1 MNTDELTEL
10 WFGHCAFHA
19 GEYRK
24 AISIYERMLIRKN
37 CPPEVNVYIACCFFF
52 LGLCAEAKQYA
63 EKGPKS
69 ALQNRLLL
77 HLAYRLKDEKQLL
90 VNRNNLQSTA
100 EDQLSL
106 AAMHYLNSH
115 YQEAIDIYKKILA
128 NKKNFIALNVYLA
141 LCYYK
146 LDYYDVSLEML
157 QLYLNENPDSAI
169 AINLRACNHYKLY
182 NGKTAT
188 KELQKLKNVKVS
200 TFTYVKD
207 LISHNTVVFYD
218 GNAALQVF
226 PPLMDTLP
234 EARLNLIIF
243 YLKRDTITGRQA
255 MASSYFLNNQFD
267 EVLVYLDSIK
277 TYFHDDDTFNFN
289 IGQALLAC
297 GNSLKA
303 ETSLLLVVDEEL
315 RLKPAYFLSL
325 ARAYI
330 QNGKSDLAWEMY
342 GKVKNCD
349 DSFQLLSIIANDCYR
364 VYLFDCFFFQK
375 KRKKDLN
382 KIYSHITIG
391 DYLYSAK
398 SFDSMEITE
407 PNPEYWE
414 GKRGAIIG
422 VFKLVVEQK
431 APLDHLRE
439 AMILL
444 ERSTHPQVEYIA
456 NIIRKYIR
464 RSNLN
469 CDF

>member
-1 MNTDELTEL
+1 
-10 WFGHCAFHA
+10 
-19 GEYRK
+19 
-24 AISIYERMLIRKN
+24 
-37 CPPEVNVYIACCFFF
+37 
-52 LGLCAEAKQYA
+52 
-63 EKGPKS
+63 
-69 ALQNRLLL
+69 
-77 HLAYRLKDEKQLL
+77 
-90 VNRNNLQSTA
+90 
-100 EDQLSL
+100 
-106 AAMHYLNSH
+106 
-115 YQEAIDIYKKILA
+115 
-128 NKKNFIALNVYLA
+128 
-141 LCYYK
+141 
-146 LDYYDVSLEML
+146 
-157 QLYLNENPDSAI
+157 
-169 AINLRACNHYKLY
+169 
-182 NGKTAT
+182 
-188 KELQKLKNVKVS
+188 
-200 TFTYVKD
+200 
-207 LISHNTVVFYD
+207 
-218 GNAALQVF
+218 
-226 PPLMDTLP
+226 MDTLP

-243 YLKRDTITGRQA
+243 YLKRGEIEEAFDLVNNMISQHSIEYLLKAITYCIIGYQKKSKHLNEAQEYFSIVGKSAAECDTITGRQA

-364 VYLFDCFFFQK
+364 
-375 KRKKDLN
+375 
-382 KIYSHITIG
+382 IG